1 MGSPEHSCGVPVAAI
16 RAEPDDAAE
25 QVTQA
30 LRGEPLTVE
39 TAGGGWARVRTA
51 YGYPGWVREEAL
63 GEATGAAWPLA
74 GDFDDAVAAARSY
87 TGAPYLWGGMTHA
100 GIDCSGLV
108 HMAYRH
114 LGRLVPRD
122 ADQQEDAG
130 LDDGDP
136 GAVTLLTYGDDCG
149 AAATHIAFWLGDGRI
164 LHASGGAGRV
174 LEEPEPAHLLP
185 RRRRFFR
192 L

>member
-1 MGSPEHSCGVPVAAI
+1 I
-16 RAEPDDAAE
+16 RAAPDDTAE
-25 QVTQA
+25 QVTQV
-30 LRGEPLTVE
+30 LLDEPLTVE
-39 TAGGGWARVRTA
+39 AAAGGWARVKTA
-51 YGYPGWVREEAL
+51 YGYPGWVRDEAL
-63 GEATGAAWPLA
+63 AEATGAAWPLA
-74 GDFDDAVAAARSY
+74 GDLDDAVAAARRY
-87 TGAPYLWGGMTHA
+87 TRSPYLWGGMTHA

-136 GAVTLLTYGDDCG
+136 GAGTLLTYGDDGG

-174 LEEPEPAHLLP
+174 
-185 RRRRFFR
+185 
-192 L
+192 